1 MNVTAI
7 SNPDTADSNAIL
19 AHYMDATSRTL
30 CATTASRILA
40 HKSRAKS
47 NLHGSADSKA
57 SDLHTIHSLSDILT
71 LAYLNQILGSRNFR
85 RAVPV
90 VNENNW
96 VAIAVLIF
104 RLDSCRQSTT
114 FSGVVTDSLLA
125 LRSAGIMGNEI
136 NPFSL
141 GSGAFGKYLMSRT
154 RRSSPKVVDPAIVLA
169 LAHLKAITEER
180 KLTDS
185 SDAAEQNACARAI
198 AAMRGLRVGQAPHLA
213 ALCVVAGGHPA

>member
-1 MNVTAI
+1 MVSGEDCVGELNPWREDINIII
-7 SNPDTADSNAIL
+7 SFSVLHIY
-19 AHYMDATSRTL
+19 HRISS
-30 CATTASRILA
+30 ATTASRILA

-47 NLHGSADSKA
+47 NLHGSAGSGGGHE
-57 SDLHTIHSLSDILT
+57 SQLH
-71 LAYLNQILGSRNFR
+71 ILGSRNFR